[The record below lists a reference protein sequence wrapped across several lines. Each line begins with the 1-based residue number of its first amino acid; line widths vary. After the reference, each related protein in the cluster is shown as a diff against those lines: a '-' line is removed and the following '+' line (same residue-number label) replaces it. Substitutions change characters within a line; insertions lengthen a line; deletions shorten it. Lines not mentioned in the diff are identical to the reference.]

1 MTGTS
6 ISDWVRPIAEAPIAD
21 GVEYGPC
28 LLGRTDGEE
37 AWTVGRWNG
46 EAWID
51 SDGWP
56 FLPVV
61 FGALGPITDVLVFLG
76 LARSSS

>member
-1 MTGTS
+1 MTTTS
-6 ISDWVRPIAEAPIAD
+6 ISDWVRPIAEAPISD

-28 LLGRTDGEE
+28 LLGRVDAEE

-46 EAWID
+46 EAWV
-51 SDGWP
+51 DGNGWR

-61 FGALGPITDVLVFLG
+61 FVALESVSDVLVFLG
-76 LARSSS
+76 LARSGS

>member
-6 ISDWVRPIAEAPIAD
+6 ISDWVRPIAEAPISG

-28 LLGRTDGEE
+28 LLGRIDGGEG
-37 AWTVGRWNG
+37 WTVGRWNG

-51 SDGWP
+51 SEGWP
-56 FLPVV
+56 FIPVV
-61 FGALGPITDVLVFLG
+61 FAPLGQVVDVLAFLG
-76 LARSSS
+76 LVRSGS

>member
-1 MTGTS
+1 MTTTK
-6 ISDWVRPIAEAPIAD
+6 ISEWVRPIAEAPIAD

-28 LLGRTDGEE
+28 LLGRTDRDE

-51 SDGWP
+51 GDGWP

-61 FGALGPITDVLVFLG
+61 FAALDSVTDVLVLLG
-76 LARSSS
+76 LVQSGS

>member
-1 MTGTS
+1 MTVTS
-6 ISDWVRPIAEAPIAD
+6 ISDWVRPIAEAPISD
-21 GVEYGPC
+21 GVEFGPC

-51 SDGWP
+51 SEGWP

-61 FGALGPITDVLVFLG
+61 FGALESVSDVLAFLG
-76 LARSSS
+76 LVRSSS